1 MIRSAGDKRTKRFL
15 EGDRV
20 KECEQ
25 ISRKAQLLLRQ
36 LNRAKTLQ
44 DVSSPRYN
52 RLHQLKGE
60 LKEFYS
66 LSIDKQYRI
75 IFRWD
80 SENGDAHD
88 VGITDYH

>member
-1 MIRSAGDKRTKRFL
+1 M
-15 EGDRV
+15 
-20 KECEQ
+20 
-25 ISRKAQLLLRQ
+25 SRKAQLLLRQ
-36 LNRAKTLQ
+36 LNRAKTIQ